1 MQLISLIKAVTTF
14 PQQLVQE
21 SNAHQPNKAYERQC
35 LYTDTTGR
43 NLYIELE
50 ILNKVFILLVEIYM
64 LK

>member
-1 MQLISLIKAVTTF
+1 MQLIRLIKAVTTF

-21 SNAHQPNKAYERQC
+21 SNAHRPNKAYETQC

-50 ILNKVFILLVEIYM
+50 I
-64 LK
+64 